1 MRGTATNAAND
12 GSSTFVGEKM
22 PGEDVVYCKQSQ
34 AVADYNNDNWKRFG
48 TTDDKGQINLSFDKP
63 GTYYVSS
70 TSLYENYNL
79 SSGNACVA
87 PPIAVINVSDD
98 SGEVTET
105 STEKDTGETG
115 TTPQESTGS
124 QETNTETG
132 TKNPDVTTENV
143 EDYTGNIIK
152 NMEISNGVSDNA
164 LKYSL
169 DSQFQNNRNEYNITI
184 PDYEKSVCVR
194 AALDNSEINDA
205 EIVVNYTDI
214 NGENRVVSI
223 VGDDELGKKLN
234 RIIETGASGNQFT
247 ITATYKNKK

>member
-1 MRGTATNAAND
+1 MTA
-12 GSSTFVGEKM
+12 
-22 PGEDVVYCKQSQ
+22 
-34 AVADYNNDNWKRFG
+34 
-48 TTDDKGQINLSFDKP
+48 
-63 GTYYVSS
+63 
-70 TSLYENYNL
+70 
-79 SSGNACVA
+79 
-87 PPIAVINVSDD
+87 
-98 SGEVTET
+98 GEVTET

-152 NMEISNGVSDNA
+152 NIEISNGVSDNA

-184 PDYEKSVCVR
+184 LDYENSVCVR
-194 AALDNSEINDA
+194 AALDNSGINDAEIVVNYTDINGENRVVSIVGDDGINDA

-234 RIIETGASGNQFT
+234 RIIETGAGGNQFT
-247 ITATYKNKK
+247 ITATYKNKKENYTLIL